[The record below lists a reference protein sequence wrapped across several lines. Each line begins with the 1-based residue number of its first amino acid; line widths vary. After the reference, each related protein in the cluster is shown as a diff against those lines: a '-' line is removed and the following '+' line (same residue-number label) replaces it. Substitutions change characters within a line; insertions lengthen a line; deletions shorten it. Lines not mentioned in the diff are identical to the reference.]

1 MRGGLSFPAMKR
13 TRLVKEGRGVEPWLG
28 LVVAAVAALS
38 SVAAEAFGL
47 VLHVPG
53 VGDEVDSPV
62 TAALAGE
69 ASVAVV

>member
-1 MRGGLSFPAMKR
+1 MKR
-13 TRLVKEGRGVEPWLG
+13 TWLVKEGRGVEPFLG

-38 SVAAEAFGL
+38 SVAAKALGL
-47 VLHVPG
+47 ALRVPG

-69 ASVAVV
+69 ASAAVA